1 MKNKTRN
8 ASQPLG
14 SSSNSRHSSSSIPKR
29 RYFHYVIFLMLFISS
44 FLNLQALWGLFFI
57 GLTIPAYRN
66 RAVFFLDMIQ
76 RDKEPL
82 FYWIVFVTW
91 IVFGVMMLSD
101 WNTVRLFLK

>member
-14 SSSNSRHSSSSIPKR
+14 SKSNSGGSSIPKR

-66 RAVFFLDMIQ
+66 RAVFFLDMIE
-76 RDKEPL
+76 RDKEPV
-82 FYWIVFVTW
+82 FYWAVFITW
-91 IVFGVMMLSD
+91 IGFGVLMILSD
-101 WNTVRLFLK
+101 WAVISQYLY